1 MLGAGGSV
9 TAREYYLRY
18 ALVKVIIVPST
29 RKGRR
34 GQGIPCSEISGLHT
48 TSHLLTLAISVS
60 SVNRRRTCA
69 LFVDV
74 ASSAVAADAIRAA
87 LARRLRAA
95 EPAALLQVLL
105 CASTQRTRREH
116 ATRLAVTGLGV
127 GVWWVCGGCVVGA
140 WCACGARCISS
151 AGQKTCAS
159 TTSVW
164 QRLPGGRAACT
175 RATHALAAAI
185 CSAECG

>member
-105 CASTQRTRREH
+105 CASTQRTRHEH

-127 GVWWVCGGCVVGA
+127 GL

-164 QRLPGGRAACT
+164 QRLPGGRAACAGDT
-175 RATHALAAAI
+175 G
-185 CSAECG
+185 EM